1 MKKRL
6 FIGLLVGAMCVG
18 LVGCGGDNDLGND
31 AGSGS
36 SESVSTEAESETEE
50 ASSEESTEK
59 KGLSAVDTSVLT
71 EKLPDMV
78 SAFPDREI
86 KGVVVDD
93 SYIRYG
99 IDDVESDTF
108 DAYVRLCQDAGY
120 VSNTSQGSDDTG
132 SHYWAYTE
140 DGQYYL
146 EIMYTTSDKHASIC
160 LTDES
165 KQ

>member
-18 LVGCGGDNDLGND
+18 LVGCGGDSNN

-36 SESVSTEAESETEE
+36 SESVSTETESETETEE

-78 SAFPDREI
+78 SAF
-86 KGVVVDD
+86 K
-93 SYIRYG
+93 S
-99 IDDVESDTF
+99 DVEAIIVGDDHVYYNVDPVTF
-108 DAYVRLCQDAGY
+108 DEVDAYIASCKDAGY
-120 VSNTSQGSDDTG
+120 TYNADQGSDDTG
-132 SHYWAYTE
+132 CNYWAYDET
-140 DGQYYL
+140 GTYYL
-146 EIMYTTSDKHASIC
+146 
-160 LTDES
+160 
-165 KQ
+165 